1 MSYLEPLFWLAL
13 VKIIWINVLLSG
25 DNAVVIAMACR
36 SLPDNMRRWGMILG
50 AGVAV
55 GMRIVFTAII
65 ALLLGLPWL
74 RIVGS
79 LALMYIAV
87 DLVVPEGEDGEG
99 GVQAHDSLWRA
110 VGTIAVADLVMSL
123 DNVVAIAAV
132 ADGNWV
138 LIIIG
143 LVISIPMIVAGAA
156 LIMSLLSRFPALVW
170 AGAAL
175 LGWVAGEM
183 FVSDIKIAEYLGEA
197 FVHNF
202 EYPAAALGAALVL
215 AIGWFMAR
223 RVAAGSTRHDAT
235 H

>member
-13 VKIIWINVLLSG
+13 LKIIWINVLLSG

-36 SLPDNMRRWGMILG
+36 SLPDKMRRTGMILG

-65 ALLLGLPWL
+65 AVLLGLPWL

-87 DLVVPEGEDGEG
+87 DLVLPEEGEEG
-99 GVQAHDSLWRA
+99 GVAAHDNLWRA

-132 ADGNWV
+132 ADGNWT

-143 LVISIPMIVAGAA
+143 LVISIPMIIAGAA
-156 LIMSLLSRFPALVW
+156 LIMGLLARFPFLVW

-183 FVSDIKIAEYLGEA
+183 FVSDVKVLDYFGEA
-197 FVHNF
+197 VVHHY
-202 EYPAAALGAALVL
+202 EYAAAAAGAVIVL
-215 AIGWFMAR
+215 ATGWAISRFKGGAH
-223 RVAAGSTRHDAT
+223 AAGPHGS
-235 H
+235 

>member
-1 MSYLEPLFWLAL
+1 MDVMQPLFWLAL
-13 VKIIWINVLLSG
+13 LKIIWINILLSG

-36 SLPDNMRRWGMILG
+36 SLPDNLRRWGMILG

-55 GMRIVFTAII
+55 GMRVVFTAVV
-65 ALLLGLPWL
+65 ATLLGLPWL
-74 RIVGS
+74 KIVGS

-87 DLVVPEGEDGEG
+87 DLVLPEEEG
-99 GVQAHDSLWRA
+99 GDGGVAGHDNLWRA

-132 ADGNWV
+132 ADGNWT

-143 LVISIPMIVAGAA
+143 LIISIPMIIAGAA

-170 AGAAL
+170 AGAGL

-183 FVSDIKIAEYLGEA
+183 FVSDVKIHDIFGEGLA
-197 FVHNF
+197 HSM
-202 EYPAAALGAALVL
+202 EYPIAAAGALLVL
-215 AIGWFMAR
+215 GIGWTIAR
-223 RVAAGSTRHDAT
+223 MRKSAHAESHNS
-235 H
+235 

>member
-1 MSYLEPLFWLAL
+1 MNYLEPLFWLAL
-13 VKIIWINVLLSG
+13 LKIIWINVLLSG

-36 SLPDNMRRWGMILG
+36 SLPDKMRRTGMILG

-65 ALLLGLPWL
+65 AVLLGLPWL
-74 RIVGS
+74 RVVGS

-87 DLVVPEGEDGEG
+87 DLVVPEAEGEEG
-99 GVQAHDSLWRA
+99 GVAAHDSLWRA

-132 ADGNWV
+132 ADGDWT

-143 LVISIPMIVAGAA
+143 LVISIPMIIAGAA
-156 LIMSLLSRFPALVW
+156 LIMGLLARFPFLVW

-183 FVSDIKIAEYLGEA
+183 FVSDVKVLDYFGEA
-197 FVHNF
+197 LVHHY
-202 EYPAAALGAALVL
+202 EYAAAAAGAVIVL
-215 AIGWFMAR
+215 ALGWGMTRLR
-223 RVAAGSTRHDAT
+223 RGSHLPET
-235 H
+235 HA

>member
-1 MSYLEPLFWLAL
+1 MDFFEPLFWLAL
-13 VKIIWINVLLSG
+13 LKIIWINVLLSG

-36 SLPDNMRRWGMILG
+36 SLPDRMRRTGMILG

-65 ALLLGLPWL
+65 AVLLGLPWL

-87 DLVVPEGEDGEG
+87 DLVLPDEGEEG
-99 GVQAHDSLWRA
+99 GVAAHDNLWRA

-132 ADGNWV
+132 ADGNWT

-143 LVISIPMIVAGAA
+143 LVISIPMIIAGAA
-156 LIMSLLSRFPALVW
+156 LIMGLLARFPFLVW

-183 FVSDIKIAEYLGEA
+183 FVSDVKVLEYFGEA
-197 FVHNF
+197 VVHHY
-202 EYPAAALGAALVL
+202 EYVAAAAGAALVL
-215 AIGWFMAR
+215 AIGWVLAR
-223 RVAAGSTRHDAT
+223 RRTAHSAHG
-235 H
+235 

>member
-1 MSYLEPLFWLAL
+1 MDYMEPLFWLAL

-36 SLPDNMRRWGMILG
+36 SLPDNLRRWGMILG

-74 RIVGS
+74 RVVGA
-79 LALMYIAV
+79 LALMYIAI
-87 DLVVPEGEDGEG
+87 DLVVPEGGEGEDG
-99 GVQAHDSLWRA
+99 VKAHDSLWRA

-132 ADGNWV
+132 ADGNWL

-156 LIMSLLSRFPALVW
+156 LIMSLLSRFPFLVW
-170 AGAAL
+170 AGAGL

-183 FVSDIKIAEYLGEA
+183 FISDIKIAEYFGEA
-197 FVHNF
+197 VVHHY
-202 EYPAAALGAALVL
+202 EYVAAAGGAVIVL
-215 AIGWFMAR
+215 AVGWLLAR
-223 RVAAGSTRHDAT
+223 RAQAAGSAAH
-235 H
+235 

>member
-13 VKIIWINVLLSG
+13 LKIIWINILLSG

-36 SLPDNMRRWGMILG
+36 SLPDRLRRIGMIMG
-50 AGVAV
+50 AAVAV
-55 GMRIVFTAII
+55 GMRIVFTAIV
-65 ALLLGLPWL
+65 AVLLGLPWL
-74 RIVGS
+74 RILGS
-79 LALMYIAV
+79 IALMYIAV
-87 DLVVPEGEDGEG
+87 DLVVPEGEEGEG
-99 GVQAHDSLWRA
+99 VHGHESLWRA

-132 ADGNWV
+132 ADGNWT

-156 LIMSLLSRFPALVW
+156 LIMKLLSRFPWLVW

-183 FVSDIKIAEYLGEA
+183 FLSDVKVLDYFGEA
-197 FVHNF
+197 MVHQF
-202 EYPAAALGAALVL
+202 EYIAAAAGAAMVL
-215 AIGWFMAR
+215 SIGWLIVRFKKSAHSPH
-223 RVAAGSTRHDAT
+223 AGS
-235 H
+235 

>member
-1 MSYLEPLFWLAL
+1 MDVMQPLFWLAL
-13 VKIIWINVLLSG
+13 LKIIWINILLSG

-36 SLPDNMRRWGMILG
+36 SLPDNLRRWGMILG

-55 GMRIVFTAII
+55 GMRVVFTAVV
-65 ALLLGLPWL
+65 ATLLGLPWL
-74 RIVGS
+74 KIVGS

-87 DLVVPEGEDGEG
+87 DLVLPEEEG
-99 GVQAHDSLWRA
+99 GDGGVAGHDNLWRA

-132 ADGNWV
+132 ADGNWT

-143 LVISIPMIVAGAA
+143 LIISIPMIIAGAA

-183 FVSDIKIAEYLGEA
+183 FVSDVKIHDIFGEA
-197 FVHNF
+197 FAHNM
-202 EYPAAALGAALVL
+202 EYPVAAAGALLVL
-215 AIGWFMAR
+215 AIGWTIAR
-223 RVAAGSTRHDAT
+223 MRKGQHAESSHS
-235 H
+235 

>member
-1 MSYLEPLFWLAL
+1 MDVMQPLFWLAL
-13 VKIIWINVLLSG
+13 LKIIWINILLSG

-55 GMRIVFTAII
+55 GMRVVFTAVV
-65 ALLLGLPWL
+65 ATLLGLPWL
-74 RIVGS
+74 KIVGS
-79 LALMYIAV
+79 LALLYIAV
-87 DLVVPEGEDGEG
+87 DLVLPGDEEGEG
-99 GVQAHDSLWRA
+99 GVAGHDSLWRA

-132 ADGNWV
+132 ADGNWT

-143 LVISIPMIVAGAA
+143 LIISIPMIVAGAA

-183 FVSDIKIAEYLGEA
+183 FVSDVKIHEFFGEA
-197 FVHNF
+197 FVHAM
-202 EYPAAALGAALVL
+202 EYPTAVAGAVLVL
-215 AIGWFMAR
+215 AIGWTVTRMR
-223 RVAAGSTRHDAT
+223 RNAHAESSNN
-235 H
+235 

>member
-1 MSYLEPLFWLAL
+1 MNYLEPLFWLAL
-13 VKIIWINVLLSG
+13 LKIIWINVLLSG

-36 SLPDNMRRWGMILG
+36 SLPDKMRRTGMILG

-65 ALLLGLPWL
+65 AVLLGLPWL

-87 DLVVPEGEDGEG
+87 DLVVPEAEGEEG
-99 GVQAHDSLWRA
+99 GVAAHDSLWRA

-132 ADGNWV
+132 ADGDWT

-143 LVISIPMIVAGAA
+143 LVISIPMIIAGAA
-156 LIMSLLSRFPALVW
+156 LIMGLLARFPFLVW

-183 FVSDIKIAEYLGEA
+183 FVSDVKVLDYFGEA
-197 FVHNF
+197 LVHHY
-202 EYPAAALGAALVL
+202 EYAAAAAGAVIVL
-215 AIGWFMAR
+215 AFGWGMTRLR
-223 RVAAGSTRHDAT
+223 RGSHLPET
-235 H
+235 HA

>member
-13 VKIIWINVLLSG
+13 LKIIWINVLLSG

-36 SLPDNMRRWGMILG
+36 SLPDSMRRTGMVLG
-50 AGVAV
+50 AAVAV

-65 ALLLGLPWL
+65 AVLLGLPWL
-74 RIVGS
+74 RVIGA

-87 DLVVPEGEDGEG
+87 DLVVPEAEGEEG
-99 GVQAHDSLWRA
+99 GVAAHDNLWRA

-132 ADGNWV
+132 ADGNWT

-143 LVISIPMIVAGAA
+143 LVISIPMIIAGAA
-156 LIMSLLSRFPALVW
+156 LIMGLLSRFPFLVW

-183 FVSDIKIAEYLGEA
+183 FVSDIKVLEYFGEA
-197 FVHNF
+197 VVHHF
-202 EYPAAALGAALVL
+202 EYVAAASGAALVL
-215 AIGWFMAR
+215 AIGWTI
-223 RVAAGSTRHDAT
+223 TRLRGGHSAT
-235 H
+235 PHA

>member
-13 VKIIWINVLLSG
+13 LKIIWINVLLSG

-36 SLPDNMRRWGMILG
+36 SLPDRLRRIGMVLG

-55 GMRIVFTAII
+55 GMRIVFTAIV
-65 ALLLGLPWL
+65 AVLLGLPWL
-74 RIVGS
+74 RILGAI
-79 LALMYIAV
+79 ALMYIAV
-87 DLVVPEGEDGEG
+87 DLVVPEGEEGEG
-99 GVQAHDSLWRA
+99 VQGHESLWRA

-132 ADGNWV
+132 ADGNWT

-156 LIMSLLSRFPALVW
+156 LIMKLLSRFPWLVW

-183 FVSDIKIAEYLGEA
+183 FMSDVKVLDYLGETI
-197 FVHNF
+197 VHQF
-202 EYPAAALGAALVL
+202 EYVAAAAGALAVL
-215 AIGWFMAR
+215 AIGWTVVRMKKSAHPH
-223 RVAAGSTRHDAT
+223 AGA
-235 H
+235 

>member
-1 MSYLEPLFWLAL
+1 MDLLEPMFWLAL
-13 VKIIWINVLLSG
+13 LKIIWINVLLSG

-36 SLPDNMRRWGMILG
+36 SLPDRMRRTGMVLG

-55 GMRIVFTAII
+55 GMRVVFTAII
-65 ALLLGLPWL
+65 AVLLGLPWL
-74 RIVGS
+74 RIIGS

-87 DLVVPEGEDGEG
+87 DLVLPEEGDGG
-99 GVQAHDSLWRA
+99 GVAAHDNLWRA

-132 ADGNWV
+132 ADGNWA
-138 LIIIG
+138 LIIVG

-156 LIMSLLSRFPALVW
+156 IIMNLLGRFPALVW

-183 FVSDIKIAEYLGEA
+183 FVSDVKVLEYFGEAAVHHAEY
-197 FVHNF
+197 F
-202 EYPAAALGAALVL
+202 AAALGAVIVL
-215 AIGWFMAR
+215 AVGFVIGR
-223 RVAAGSTRHDAT
+223 RRAAHTDTGA
-235 H
+235 

>member
-1 MSYLEPLFWLAL
+1 MDYFEPLFWLAL
-13 VKIIWINVLLSG
+13 LKIIWINVLLSG

-36 SLPDNMRRWGMILG
+36 SLPDKMRRTGMILG

-65 ALLLGLPWL
+65 AVLLGLPWL

-87 DLVVPEGEDGEG
+87 DLVLPDEGEEG
-99 GVQAHDSLWRA
+99 GVAAHDNLWRA

-132 ADGNWV
+132 ADGNWT

-143 LVISIPMIVAGAA
+143 LVISIPMIIAGAA
-156 LIMSLLSRFPALVW
+156 LIMGLLARFPFLVW

-183 FVSDIKIAEYLGEA
+183 FVSDVKVLEYFGEA
-197 FVHNF
+197 VVHHY
-202 EYPAAALGAALVL
+202 EYVAAAAGAALVL
-215 AIGWFMAR
+215 AIGWVLAR
-223 RVAAGSTRHDAT
+223 RRTAHSAHG
-235 H
+235 

>member
-1 MSYLEPLFWLAL
+1 MDYMQPLFWLAL
-13 VKIIWINVLLSG
+13 LKIIWINVLLSG

-55 GMRIVFTAII
+55 GMRIVFTAVV
-65 ALLLGLPWL
+65 ASLLGLPWL
-74 RIVGS
+74 KIVGS
-79 LALMYIAV
+79 LALMWIAV
-87 DLVVPEGEDGEG
+87 DLVVPEAEGEEG
-99 GVQAHDSLWRA
+99 GVHAHESLWRA

-132 ADGNWV
+132 ADGNWT

-143 LVISIPMIVAGAA
+143 LIISIPMIVAGAA
-156 LIMSLLSRFPALVW
+156 LIMSLLARFPFLVW

-183 FVSDIKIAEYLGEA
+183 FISDVKIHDYLGEVL
-197 FVHNF
+197 VHRL
-202 EYPAAALGAALVL
+202 EYPAAIFATVAVVG
-215 AIGWFMAR
+215 IGWGIAR
-223 RVAAGSTRHDAT
+223 MRRGAGLKTSGH
-235 H
+235 

>member
-1 MSYLEPLFWLAL
+1 MNYLEPLFWLAL
-13 VKIIWINVLLSG
+13 LKIIWINVLLSG

-36 SLPDNMRRWGMILG
+36 SLPDHMRRTGMVLG
-50 AGVAV
+50 AAVAV

-65 ALLLGLPWL
+65 AVLLGLPWL
-74 RIVGS
+74 RVIGS

-87 DLVVPEGEDGEG
+87 DLVVPEAEGEEG
-99 GVQAHDSLWRA
+99 GVAAHESLWRA

-132 ADGNWV
+132 ADGNWT

-143 LVISIPMIVAGAA
+143 LVISIPMIIAGAA
-156 LIMSLLSRFPALVW
+156 LIMGLLSRFPFLVW

-183 FVSDIKIAEYLGEA
+183 FVSDIKVLEYFGEA
-197 FVHNF
+197 VVHHF
-202 EYPAAALGAALVL
+202 EYVAAATGAALVL
-215 AIGWFMAR
+215 AIGWTITR
-223 RVAAGSTRHDAT
+223 LRGGHSAAPHA
-235 H
+235 

>member
-13 VKIIWINVLLSG
+13 LKIIWINVLLSG

-36 SLPDNMRRWGMILG
+36 SLPDRMRRTGMILG

-74 RIVGS
+74 RVIGAV
-79 LALMYIAV
+79 ALLYIAI
-87 DLVVPEGEDGEG
+87 DLVLPEIENEDG
-99 GVQAHDSLWRA
+99 GVKAHESLWRA

-132 ADGNWV
+132 ADGNWT

-143 LVISIPMIVAGAA
+143 LVISIPMIIAGAA
-156 LIMSLLSRFPALVW
+156 LIMNLLSRFPFLVW

-183 FVSDIKIAEYLGEA
+183 FVSDIKIHEYLGA
-197 FVHNF
+197 ALAQTL
-202 EYPAAALGAALVL
+202 EYPAALAGAVIVL
-215 AIGWFMAR
+215 AIGWTVTKMRKNAHSGPH
-223 RVAAGSTRHDAT
+223 AG
-235 H
+235 

>member
-13 VKIIWINVLLSG
+13 LKIIWINVLLSG

-36 SLPDNMRRWGMILG
+36 SLPDKMRRTGMILG

-65 ALLLGLPWL
+65 AVLLGMPWL

-79 LALMYIAV
+79 LALLYIAV
-87 DLVVPEGEDGEG
+87 DLVVPEAEGEEG
-99 GVQAHDSLWRA
+99 GVAAHDSLWRA

-132 ADGNWV
+132 ADGDWT

-143 LVISIPMIVAGAA
+143 LVISIPMIIAGAA
-156 LIMSLLSRFPALVW
+156 LIMGLLARFPFLVW

-183 FVSDIKIAEYLGEA
+183 FVSDVKVLEYFGEA
-197 FVHNF
+197 LVHHY
-202 EYPAAALGAALVL
+202 EYAAA
-215 AIGWFMAR
+215 
-223 RVAAGSTRHDAT
+223 AAGAVIVLSLGWMMTRLRRGAHSA
-235 H
+235 

>member
-1 MSYLEPLFWLAL
+1 MNYLEPLFWLAL
-13 VKIIWINVLLSG
+13 LKIIWINVLLSG

-36 SLPDNMRRWGMILG
+36 SLPDRMRRTGMVLG

-65 ALLLGLPWL
+65 AVLLGLPWL
-74 RIVGS
+74 RVIGS

-87 DLVVPEGEDGEG
+87 DLVVPEAEGEEG
-99 GVQAHDSLWRA
+99 GVAAHDSLWRA

-132 ADGNWV
+132 ADGNWT
-138 LIIIG
+138 LIVFG
-143 LVISIPMIVAGAA
+143 LVISIPMIIAGAA
-156 LIMSLLSRFPALVW
+156 LIMGLLSRFPFLVW

-183 FVSDIKIAEYLGEA
+183 FVSDIKVLEYFGEA
-197 FVHNF
+197 VVHHF
-202 EYPAAALGAALVL
+202 EYVAAASGAALVL
-215 AIGWFMAR
+215 AIGWTI
-223 RVAAGSTRHDAT
+223 TRLRGGHSAEP
-235 H
+235 HA

>member
-1 MSYLEPLFWLAL
+1 MNYLEPLFWLAL
-13 VKIIWINVLLSG
+13 LKIIWINVLLSG

-36 SLPDNMRRWGMILG
+36 SLPDRMRRTGMVLG
-50 AGVAV
+50 AAVAV

-65 ALLLGLPWL
+65 AVLLGLPWL
-74 RIVGS
+74 RVIGA

-87 DLVVPEGEDGEG
+87 DLVVPEAEGEEG
-99 GVQAHDSLWRA
+99 GVAAHDSLWRA

-132 ADGNWV
+132 ADGNWT

-143 LVISIPMIVAGAA
+143 LVISIPMIIAGAA
-156 LIMSLLSRFPALVW
+156 LIMGLLSRFPFLVW

-183 FVSDIKIAEYLGEA
+183 FVSDIKVLEYFGEA
-197 FVHNF
+197 VVHHF
-202 EYPAAALGAALVL
+202 EYVAAASGAALVL
-215 AIGWFMAR
+215 AIGWTI
-223 RVAAGSTRHDAT
+223 TRLRGGHSAEP
-235 H
+235 HA

>member
-1 MSYLEPLFWLAL
+1 MNYLEPLFWLAL
-13 VKIIWINVLLSG
+13 LKIIWINVLLSG

-36 SLPDNMRRWGMILG
+36 SLPDHMRRTGMVLG
-50 AGVAV
+50 AAVAV

-65 ALLLGLPWL
+65 AVLLGLPWL
-74 RIVGS
+74 RVIGS

-87 DLVVPEGEDGEG
+87 DLVVPEAEGEEG
-99 GVQAHDSLWRA
+99 GVAAHESLWRA

-132 ADGNWV
+132 ADGNWT

-143 LVISIPMIVAGAA
+143 LVISIPMIIAGAA
-156 LIMSLLSRFPALVW
+156 LIMGLLSRFPFLVW

-183 FVSDIKIAEYLGEA
+183 FVSDIKVLEYFGEA
-197 FVHNF
+197 VVHHF
-202 EYPAAALGAALVL
+202 EYVAAASGAALVL
-215 AIGWFMAR
+215 AIGWTITR
-223 RVAAGSTRHDAT
+223 LRGGHSAAPHA
-235 H
+235 

>member
-13 VKIIWINVLLSG
+13 LKIIWINVLLSG

-36 SLPDNMRRWGMILG
+36 SLPDRLRRTGMILG

-55 GMRIVFTAII
+55 GMRVVFTAII
-65 ALLLGLPWL
+65 AVLLGLPWL

-87 DLVVPEGEDGEG
+87 DLVLPEEAEDG
-99 GVQAHDSLWRA
+99 GVAAHDSLWRA

-132 ADGNWV
+132 ADGNWA
-138 LIIIG
+138 LIVIG
-143 LVISIPMIVAGAA
+143 LVISIPMIIAGAA
-156 LIMSLLSRFPALVW
+156 LIMGLLSRFPVLVW

-183 FVSDIKIAEYLGEA
+183 FMSDVKVLEYLGEGV
-197 FVHNF
+197 VHNV
-202 EYPAAALGAALVL
+202 EYVAAAVGAALVL
-215 AIGWFMAR
+215 AIGWTLSR
-223 RVAAGSTRHDAT
+223 RRGAHSTGSHGS
-235 H
+235 

>member
-1 MSYLEPLFWLAL
+1 MDYFEPLFWLAL
-13 VKIIWINVLLSG
+13 LKIIWINVLLSG

-36 SLPDNMRRWGMILG
+36 SLPDRMRRTGMIMG

-65 ALLLGLPWL
+65 AVLLGLPWL

-87 DLVVPEGEDGEG
+87 DLVLPEEGEEG
-99 GVQAHDSLWRA
+99 GVAAHDSLWRA

-132 ADGNWV
+132 ADGNWT
-138 LIIIG
+138 LIVIG
-143 LVISIPMIVAGAA
+143 LVISIPMIIAGAA
-156 LIMSLLSRFPALVW
+156 LIMGLLARFPFLVW

-183 FVSDIKIAEYLGEA
+183 FVSDVKVLEYFGEA
-197 FVHNF
+197 VVHHY
-202 EYPAAALGAALVL
+202 EYVAAAAGAALVL
-215 AIGWFMAR
+215 AIGWLLAR
-223 RVAAGSTRHDAT
+223 RRTAHSAHG
-235 H
+235 

>member
-1 MSYLEPLFWLAL
+1 MDYMQPVFWLAL
-13 VKIIWINVLLSG
+13 LKIIWINVLLSG

-36 SLPDNMRRWGMILG
+36 SLPDRLRRWGMIMG
-50 AGVAV
+50 AAVAV
-55 GMRIVFTAII
+55 GMRVIFTAVV
-65 ALLLGLPWL
+65 ATLLGLPWL
-74 RIVGS
+74 KIVGS

-87 DLVVPEGEDGEG
+87 DLVLPEDEAGEG

-132 ADGNWV
+132 ADGNWT

-143 LVISIPMIVAGAA
+143 LLISIPMIIAGAA
-156 LIMSLLSRFPALVW
+156 LIMSLLARFPFLVW

-183 FVSDIKIAEYLGEA
+183 FISDVKIHEWLGELT
-197 FVHNF
+197 VEHL
-202 EYPAAALGAALVL
+202 EYPVAAAGAALVV
-215 AIGWFMAR
+215 AIGWLIGRQRHAR
-223 RVAAGSTRHDAT
+223 HAES
-235 H
+235 